1 MMADWVH
8 CNQCFLQPGGG
19 KKFFLTNCAHI
30 FCDGCIQEGSKNQC
44 HTCGSHCTTIE
55 LSSKM
60 KPDVEIF
67 FQSPHEIARKQHKQ
81 LMQVMDF
88 QRNHSQRLAA
98 YKRDQEAK
106 MQSRMQ
112 MTVRQLDQARDLERE
127 VLRLQEENC
136 KLRRLVSGSPGPGGA
151 AKVYRSSTPGQV
163 LANSSIPP
171 KVRNMVHQNSSQ
183 SISRSSSPYGRS
195 QHIQQMETSKTP
207 QSQPMTPTRTPPGPA
222 RLSIRTPPV
231 NGRIGE
237 STSLGPEQ
245 TRTHPIWTR
254 FQQPQRLTTYQGL
267 ISQNLS
273 FIFSTVHLFS
283 GTVGTPTQGNMTL
296 TPSGTLIRSANT
308 PGAVVGM
315 ATPGRSSPMNVSPA
329 SNSFSSFS
337 NFRSSQLHNDCSQ
350 GSTRFSLSQ
359 SSQSDQARRPI
370 QLNYT
375 PKTPTRSAAP
385 VSQYRQGKS

>member
-231 NGRIGE
+231 NGRIG
-237 STSLGPEQ
+237 
-245 TRTHPIWTR
+245 
-254 FQQPQRLTTYQGL
+254 
-267 ISQNLS
+267 
-273 FIFSTVHLFS
+273 
-283 GTVGTPTQGNMTL
+283 TVGTPTQGNMTL